1 MEIPFFSCE
10 EKARAATLSQPESR
24 RMGDDKMTEA
34 EGGNS

>member
-1 MEIPFFSCE
+1 MNIPFSNRE
-10 EKARAATLSQPESR
+10 EKARAATLSQLESR